1 MKKCNSI
8 CIAACAPP
16 EEFFLM
22 MIIISFQHNH
32 HFQDFSQFTRSVPTG
47 FERNCLKKLRQIEW
61 RFAPPHFHEF
71 FAVFDILRFFVKSGL
86 NIDGIPSR
94 YSRLE
99 IKIGNIKIG
108 NNFANPFIYSKSDIV
123 GFNPQLLAEIIKQF
137 QCFILTTST
146 FLSIQMRTWRGKDHG
161 IFWSFRLLA

>member
-1 MKKCNSI
+1 
-8 CIAACAPP
+8 
-16 EEFFLM
+16 M
-22 MIIISFQHNH
+22 MIIIMSFQHNH
-32 HFQDFSQFTRSVPTG
+32 HFQDFSQFSSCVPAG

-71 FAVFDILRFFVKSGL
+71 FAVFDILRFFVKSGP
-86 NIDGIPSR
+86 NIDGTPSR

-99 IKIGNIKIG
+99 IKIG
-108 NNFANPFIYSKSDIV
+108 NNFANPFIYSKSDIAV

-146 FLSIQMRTWRGKDHG
+146 FLSIQMRT
-161 IFWSFRLLA
+161 

>member
-8 CIAACAPP
+8 CIAACASP

-22 MIIISFQHNH
+22 IIIISFQHNH

-47 FERNCLKKLRQIEW
+47 FERNCLKNLRQIEW
-61 RFAPPHFHEF
+61 RIAPPHFHEF
-71 FAVFDILRFFVKSGL
+71 FAVFDISIFFAKSGP
-86 NIDGIPSR
+86 NIDGTPNR

-99 IKIGNIKIG
+99 IKIG
-108 NNFANPFIYSKSDIV
+108 NNFANPFIYSKSDIAL

-146 FLSIQMRTWRGKDHG
+146 FLSIQMRT
-161 IFWSFRLLA
+161 

>member
-1 MKKCNSI
+1 MQFHLHRSLCSSRGVLLDDHHHILSTQSSFPRFQSIFQKCPNRFWTKLS
-8 CIAACAPP
+8 
-16 EEFFLM
+16 
-22 MIIISFQHNH
+22 
-32 HFQDFSQFTRSVPTG
+32 
-47 FERNCLKKLRQIEW
+47 KKLRQIEW

-71 FAVFDILRFFVKSGL
+71 FAVFDILRFFVKSGP
-86 NIDGIPSR
+86 NIDGTPSR

-99 IKIGNIKIG
+99 IKIG
-108 NNFANPFIYSKSDIV
+108 NNFANPFIYSKSDIAV